1 MERQS
6 LGLSQPGTS
15 FEELVAPYLQP
26 LSSLAWHFTHNTALA
41 QDLVQDTLFKAY
53 RFFYRFE
60 AGTNF
65 WAWLMTIMRNLYY
78 SQVRKRAR
86 EALPVDIEQL
96 PLESTPSLVDDPDIL
111 RFENLATTLP
121 HLITDDVL
129 QALDDLPEEYRT
141 TVLLAD
147 LLEYSYR
154 DIATTLDCPIGTVMS
169 RLHRGRQMLQP
180 RLRQYALAQG
190 YIRAAPDTTPDDLT
204 VVPEAT
210 MGQLTGSEPV
220 ARVADAA

>member
-6 LGLSQPGTS
+6 LTPSQPGAD
-15 FEELVAPYLQP
+15 FEELVASHLQP
-26 LSSLAWHFTHNTALA
+26 LSALAWHFTHNTALA

-86 EALPVDIEQL
+86 EAILVDIEHL
-96 PLESTPSLVDDPDIL
+96 PLGITPSLVDDPDIP
-111 RFENLATTLP
+111 RFEDLAATLP
-121 HLITDDVL
+121 HLITDDVF

-147 LLEYSYR
+147 LLEYSYK
-154 DIATTLDCPIGTVMS
+154 DIAATLDCPIGTVMS

-190 YIRAAPDTTPDDLT
+190 YIRAAPDTAPDEMT
-204 VVPEAT
+204 VAPAAPT
-210 MGQLTGSEPV
+210 GPLTGREPV